1 LRIKAS
7 KFLKNF
13 GAGECS
19 VVDNAPDRDLVSAYR
34 AGDQQAA
41 VTLFQR
47 YHARL
52 IGLVRRQTGWRLKEL
67 EESTDMAQS
76 VLGSLFA
83 QLQQSRI
90 EVGPNDSLWPLIVT
104 ITLNKVRNRGKFW
117 QRERRDPSRQVPLSE
132 AADPLEQEPSPE
144 DAALAKDLIERLL
157 APFSDRR
164 RQIVELILAGEP
176 VGQIAAQMGTTERT
190 IYNTRRAA
198 AKILEEA
205 LGAG

>member
-1 LRIKAS
+1 
-7 KFLKNF
+7 
-13 GAGECS
+13 
-19 VVDNAPDRDLVSAYR
+19 VVQEAPDRDLVSAYR
-34 AGDQQAA
+34 NGNQQAA
-41 VTLFQR
+41 VTLFHR
-47 YHARL
+47 YHTRL

-76 VLGSLFA
+76 VLGSLFN
-83 QLQQSRI
+83 QLQQSQL

-144 DAALAKDLIERLL
+144 DAAITKDLIEQLL

-164 RQIVELILAGEP
+164 RRIVELILAGEP
-176 VGQIAAQMGTTERT
+176 VGEIAAQVGTTERT
-190 IYNTRRAA
+190 IYNTRCAA
-198 AKILEEA
+198 AKILEST
-205 LGAG
+205 LGSQS